1 MSFILKVRLLEKID
15 VGKFMSGQVRER
27 RIVRALELPGEQAV
41 EGAE

>member
-1 MSFILKVRLLEKID
+1 
-15 VGKFMSGQVRER
+15 MSGQVRER